1 MKNTFALILIL
12 LITGVNLQAQKAESF
27 GEKIKKDGA
36 INTVE
41 FLKMM
46 EGKDSLYVKLEAPIN
61 EACKKKG
68 CWMNV
73 DLGNNR
79 EMMVRFKDYGFFVP
93 KDCGG
98 GTAIMQGFAHK
109 EVLSVEMLRHYAE
122 DGGKSKEDIMKITE
136 PETRLSFEADGVLI
150 YKAK

>member
-1 MKNTFALILIL
+1 ML
-12 LITGVNLQAQKAESF
+12 LIAGVNLQAQKAESF

-36 INTVE
+36 INTTE

-46 EGKDSLYVKLEAPIN
+46 EGKDSLFVKLEAPIN

-79 EMMVRFKDYGFFVP
+79 EMMVRFKD
-93 KDCGG
+93 
-98 GTAIMQGFAHK
+98 
-109 EVLSVEMLRHYAE
+109 
-122 DGGKSKEDIMKITE
+122 
-136 PETRLSFEADGVLI
+136 
-150 YKAK
+150 

>member
-1 MKNTFALILIL
+1 MKNTFALIMML
-12 LITGVNLQAQKAESF
+12 LISGVNLQAQKAESF

-36 INTVE
+36 ISTIE

-46 EGKDSLYVKLEAPIN
+46 DGKDSLFVKLEAPIN

-122 DGGKSKEDIMKITE
+122 DGGKSKDEIMKITE